1 MYILKVVCTSDTHGL
16 HRGLDI
22 PDGDIFLYAGDFSML
37 GELKVLADF
46 NEWLGQLPHKHKIM
60 IAGNHDRC
68 FENKNKDVARKILTN
83 VTYLENSGCEVD
95 GINIWGSPITSTLSF
110 WAFAYTRE
118 VDRFPIWDKMPENLD
133 ILLTHTP
140 PKNILDFTTSCEHVG
155 DGLLNSYI
163 AKNKP
168 KYNIFGHIHESYGYK
183 EGSFTKFYNVS
194 AVNEVYL
201 LQNPPVVINI

>member
-1 MYILKVVCTSDTHGL
+1 MVRIVAISDTHGL
-16 HRGLDI
+16 HRDVKI
-22 PDGDIFLYAGDFSML
+22 PDCDILLHAGDITML
-37 GELKVLADF
+37 GELRILDDF
-46 NEWLGQLPHKHKIM
+46 NKWLGEQPSSYNVC

-68 FENKNKDVARKILTN
+68 FENKNKEVAKKLLTN
-83 VTYLENSGCEVD
+83 AIYLENSGTFVED
-95 GINIWGSPITSTLSF
+95 LSIWGSPMTSTLSF
-110 WAFAYTRE
+110 WAFAYTEESERYK
-118 VDRFPIWDKMPENLD
+118 IWDKMPEDLD

-140 PKNILDFTTSCEHVG
+140 PRGILDFTTSCENVG

-183 EGSFTKFYNVS
+183 EGNNTKFYNVS